1 MLGLILY
8 LHLVRTP
15 QKIFR
20 RFPLQGTAGDD
31 LSNDD
36 GEKEADGGIWWMI
49 VDYRV
54 CPPA

>member
-1 MLGLILY
+1 M
-8 LHLVRTP
+8 RTP

-36 GEKEADGGIWWMI
+36 GEKETDGGDLVMI
-49 VDYRV
+49 FRMMIERMRQMGGSGG
-54 CPPA
+54 